1 MIKAALSAA
10 SWLADK
16 VKANPKLNPIPY
28 PFFKSILNK
37 QVEWARTQRGLRLEF
52 EELAEAVRKELLKVG
67 IHTMSE
73 SKKESKSERETSSL
87 FEGTES
93 EFVCRTCGAGNVDK
107 KRCPLYNVFVCN
119 RAGECMHIFM
129 CAFYHDAPK
138 CQMPAE
144 ITREAQL

>member
-1 MIKAALSAA
+1 MIKAAHSAA

-37 QVEWARTQRGLRLEF
+37 QVEWARTQRGIRLEF

-93 EFVCRTCGAGNVDK
+93 GEAIPIDK
-107 KRCPLYNVFVCN
+107 IKELLYNCDVQC
-119 RAGECMHIFM
+119 R
-129 CAFYHDAPK
+129 DRL
-138 CQMPAE
+138 
-144 ITREAQL
+144 T

>member
-1 MIKAALSAA
+1 MMKAAHSAA

-28 PFFKSILNK
+28 PFFKSIVNK
-37 QVEWARTQRGLRLEF
+37 QVEWARTQRGIRLEF
-52 EELAEAVRKELLKVG
+52 EELAEAVRTELLKVG

-93 EFVCRTCGAGNVDK
+93 WEVIPPQT
-107 KRCPLYNVFVCN
+107 LHL
-119 RAGECMHIFM
+119 RADDNFAVLILWLQGVIDT
-129 CAFYHDAPK
+129 AI
-138 CQMPAE
+138 AE
-144 ITREAQL
+144 KYTGLELTAKITKEVLR

>member
-1 MIKAALSAA
+1 MIKAAHSAA

-28 PFFKSILNK
+28 PFFKSIVNK
-37 QVEWARTQRGLRLEF
+37 QVEWARTQRGIRLEF

-67 IHTMSE
+67 IHTMAE

-93 EFVCRTCGAGNVDK
+93 GEAIPPLTFNLRTCGDFLA
-107 KRCPLYNVFVCN
+107 LFSWLHTVFN
-119 RAGECMHIFM
+119 S
-129 CAFYHDAPK
+129 
-138 CQMPAE
+138 AE
-144 ITREAQL
+144 GSEVKLSAKITREARR

>member
-1 MIKAALSAA
+1 MMKAAHSAA

-37 QVEWARTQRGLRLEF
+37 QVEWARTQRGIRLEF

-93 EFVCRTCGAGNVDK
+93 WEAISPQTLR
-107 KRCPLYNVFVCN
+107 L
-119 RAGECMHIFM
+119 RADDNFAVLINWLQGVIDSAVEEKYTGLELT
-129 CAFYHDAPK
+129 AK
-138 CQMPAE
+138 
-144 ITREAQL
+144 ITREARR

>member
-1 MIKAALSAA
+1 MMKAAHSAA

-28 PFFKSILNK
+28 PFFKSIVNK
-37 QVEWARTQRGLRLEF
+37 QVEWARTQRGIRLKF

-87 FEGTES
+87 FDGTES
-93 EFVCRTCGAGNVDK
+93 GEAIPPQT
-107 KRCPLYNVFVCN
+107 LHL
-119 RAGECMHIFM
+119 RADDNFAVLINWLQGVIDSAVEEKYTGLELT
-129 CAFYHDAPK
+129 AK
-138 CQMPAE
+138 
-144 ITREAQL
+144 ITREARR

>member
-1 MIKAALSAA
+1 MIKAAHSAA

-28 PFFKSILNK
+28 PFFKSIVNK
-37 QVEWARTQRGLRLEF
+37 QVEWARTQRGIRLEF

-93 EFVCRTCGAGNVDK
+93 GEAIPPQT
-107 KRCPLYNVFVCN
+107 LHL
-119 RAGECMHIFM
+119 RADDNFAVLINWLQGVIDSAVEEKYTGLELT
-129 CAFYHDAPK
+129 AK
-138 CQMPAE
+138 
-144 ITREAQL
+144 ITREARR

>member
-28 PFFKSILNK
+28 PFFKSIVNK
-37 QVEWARTQRGLRLEF
+37 QVEWARTQRGIRLEF
-52 EELAEAVRKELLKVG
+52 EELAEAVRTELLKVG
-67 IHTMSE
+67 IHTMAE

-93 EFVCRTCGAGNVDK
+93 GEAIPPQT
-107 KRCPLYNVFVCN
+107 LHL
-119 RAGECMHIFM
+119 RADDNFAVLILCLQGVIDT
-129 CAFYHDAPK
+129 AI
-138 CQMPAE
+138 AE
-144 ITREAQL
+144 KYTGLELTAKITKEVLR